1 MTGRKLAFPL
11 SQAVVDHRKGEELTH
26 QYRERSN
33 RNDISLLHHFFL
45 NSRRPAR
52 LCAHDL
58 PTAKQYPQLKEPFT
72 DADYAPGGRLCTKVG
87 LPCHQGRCIKLPWRI
102 CAIYWPI
109 LVT

>member
-1 MTGRKLAFPL
+1 ML
-11 SQAVVDHRKGEELTH
+11 SHRKGEELTF

-45 NSRRPAR
+45 NARRPAR

-72 DADYAPGGRLCTKVG
+72 DADYAPGGRLCTKVRP
-87 LPCHQGRCIKLPWRI
+87 PCEGQCCKLLKNLSFIAGRLQFHLQIW
-102 CAIYWPI
+102 
-109 LVT
+109 

>member
-1 MTGRKLAFPL
+1 MAGKGEKPTFSLNPAM
-11 SQAVVDHRKGEELTH
+11 VYHRKGEELTS

-45 NSRRPAR
+45 NARRPAR

-72 DADYAPGGRLCTKVG
+72 DADYAPGGRLCTKVR
-87 LPCHQGRCIKLPWRI
+87 LACKE
-102 CAIYWPI
+102 
-109 LVT
+109 